1 MLHNYTYTERTDFY
15 VIKMDLETIKLSDL
29 KDYVEDGKTLTILKK
44 YVRTTHWIYDGREKT
59 DWNGHISIINSDGE
73 LANDLTSNDWH
84 FNIHSM
90 ASGYGY
96 YKSTQG
102 FKAKFIDSFENEI
115 STEIFYQSVQGFLS
129 AYERFLK
136 LSAHK
141 GYKVAVVELEKEQ
154 LTLENNNLKQEIVDL
169 KAEIAKLRDRI
180 AHFG

>member
-44 YVRTTHWIYDGREKT
+44 YVRTTHWTYDGRERT
-59 DWNGHISIINSDGE
+59 DWNGQVSIINSEGE
-73 LANDLTSNDWH
+73 LANDLISNDWH

-90 ASGYGY
+90 TSGYGY
-96 YKSTQG
+96 YSSTQG
-102 FKAKFIDSFENEI
+102 FRAKFIDCFGNVVI
-115 STEIFYQSVQGFLS
+115 TEQFDQSIQGFLL
-129 AYERFLK
+129 AYDRFLK
-136 LSAHK
+136 LSVHK

-154 LTLENNNLKQEIVDL
+154 LTLENKNLKQEIGDL
-169 KAEIAKLRDRI
+169 KAEIVKLKDRI